1 MTPSSVGRVATAAA
15 AAFECRFF
23 FFEART
29 FFFVL
34 GVFVEEVACCY
45 EFEAAED
52 DHVDGEFR
60 VLSCKRVTSILGE
73 RGRC

>member
-1 MTPSSVGRVATAAA
+1 M
-15 AAFECRFF
+15 
-23 FFEART
+23 
-29 FFFVL
+29 
-34 GVFVEEVACCY
+34 EEVACCY